1 MSAQVAARTESFSFE
16 LKLKDNFVALGAPE
30 FWGQT
35 ISFVAPLA
43 EACYFWSM
51 FWQLVAGTHL
61 GIRGWGVAGNGSR
74 RSSAT

>member
-30 FWGQT
+30 FWGKP
-35 ISFVAPLA
+35 FPLWLLWPRRA
-43 EACYFWSM
+43 IFGPCSGNLLPE
-51 FWQLVAGTHL
+51 THL

>member
-35 ISFVAPLA
+35 
-43 EACYFWSM
+43 
-51 FWQLVAGTHL
+51 HL